1 MRTRLHSEFPANR
14 KEQGISCDL
23 QRRRPEGS
31 TKAKTGEPVTSYFP
45 VLRSREFLALSR
57 ESGKYQQGFWNAF
70 GALKLLRTEAAT
82 RRYVRPVTTGAIE
95 PATEA

>member
-1 MRTRLHSEFPANR
+1 
-14 KEQGISCDL
+14 
-23 QRRRPEGS
+23 
-31 TKAKTGEPVTSYFP
+31 
-45 VLRSREFLALSR
+45 LSR

-95 PATEA
+95 PATEALRDARGF